1 MTGVWQM
8 DTLIS
13 FLGKGVADRNT
24 GYRRATYRFDPA
36 VAHTV
41 PYFGLA
47 LREYLKP
54 RRMVL
59 IGTSGSMWDVFF
71 DQQTELDENLIE
83 AVAKEA
89 VNQDMLPR
97 HEKLLSQKLG
107 CTVECRLIPY
117 ARNPEEQ
124 VEVLLALA
132 KLLQPKERVVLD
144 VTHGFRHLP
153 MLALVA
159 ARYLEHV
166 VGVKVGEIYYGA
178 LEMTVSNGD
187 TPVLRL
193 GSMLRMMDWV
203 EGLAKYEKDG
213 DYGVFASLLKE
224 DGLAQDQASELD
236 RAAYY
241 ERTSNPVKARASIT
255 GVIDSVRNHAG
266 PMGRLYRDAL
276 DQRLAWF
283 RGRDRSEWELAL
295 HEAYFARRDY
305 LRAAV
310 FLYEAFVSRAC
321 LQQGLDPDDYYLR
334 TKAFDQAAQ
343 AVREAHNLK
352 DLRNALAHG
361 VRPRDRHIR
370 RILGNE
376 SELRERLAEFRAS
389 LF

>member
-1 MTGVWQM
+1 M

-13 FLGKGVADRNT
+13 FLGKGVADRKT
-24 GYRRATYRFDPA
+24 GYRQATYRFDAA

-47 LREYLKP
+47 LREYVKP
-54 RRMVL
+54 RRMVF
-59 IGTSGSMWDVFF
+59 IGTAGSMWDVFF
-71 DQQTELDENLIE
+71 DQQTELDERLIE

-89 VNQDMLPR
+89 VNQDMLLR
-97 HEKLLSQKLG
+97 HEQLLSQKLG

-124 VEVLLALA
+124 VEVLLSLA

-166 VGVKVGEIYYGA
+166 VGVSVEEIYYGA
-178 LEMTVSNGD
+178 IEMMANNGEA
-187 TPVLRL
+187 PVLRL

-213 DYGVFASLLKE
+213 DYGVFASLLEE
-224 DGLAQDQASELD
+224 DGLARNQANELE

-241 ERTSNPVKARASIT
+241 ERTSNPVRARASIT

-295 HEAYFARRDY
+295 HDAYFARRDY

-321 LQQGLDPDDYYLR
+321 LQQGLNLDDYDIR
-334 TKAFDQAAQ
+334 KEAFTQAAQ
-343 AVREAHNLK
+343 RKPEAHRLK
-352 DLRNALAHG
+352 NLRNALAHG
-361 VRPRDRHIR
+361 VRANERDLR
-370 RILGNE
+370 RVMADE
-376 SELRERLAEFRAS
+376 VELRRRLATMRAA